1 MMCFVSV
8 GFVIFV
14 KYVRFANVATF
25 VARISPMLTL
35 ASLCVVF
42 SHENS

>member
-1 MMCFVSV
+1 MICFVSG
-8 GFVIFV
+8 GFVIFM
-14 KYVRFANVATF
+14 KYVKFANL
-25 VARISPMLTL
+25 ARISPVLTL